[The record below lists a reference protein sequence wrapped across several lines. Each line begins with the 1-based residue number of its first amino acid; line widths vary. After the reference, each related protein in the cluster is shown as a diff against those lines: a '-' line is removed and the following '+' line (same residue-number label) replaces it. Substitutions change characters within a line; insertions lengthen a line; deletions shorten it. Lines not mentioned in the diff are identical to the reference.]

1 MPNNKPITVYVVMS
15 QTGTVFS
22 RLLKVIT
29 QDPYNHVSISLDSEL
44 NLMYSFARRKIHYP
58 WIAGFIEE
66 TPKGG
71 MFERKPKTE
80 CSVYALPVTQ
90 EQYHLL
96 LENLSPFLL
105 EPERYRYNFLGLPFI
120 WMGVPFQRKY
130 HYVCSQFVALLLQ
143 ESGIV
148 DNNRPSSLMR
158 PYDFAKIET
167 AELIYQGKLK
177 DYCSDTKTCHSF

>member
-1 MPNNKPITVYVVMS
+1 MSNNDSLTVYVVIS
-15 QTGTVFS
+15 QTGTAFS
-22 RLLKVIT
+22 RLLKLIT

-44 NLMYSFARRKIHYP
+44 NLMYSFARRKIYCP

-66 TPKGG
+66 TPTGG

-80 CSVYALPVTQ
+80 CSVYALSVTT

-148 DNNRPSSLMR
+148 ESERPSSLMR
-158 PYDFAKIET
+158 PYDFAGIKD
-167 AELIYQGKLK
+167 AELIYCGKLK
-177 DYCSDTKTCHSF
+177 DYVTEMAKVS